1 MLSLT
6 RIRNNPDQIK
16 AGLEAKNES
25 IDLDKILKLDEKHRD
40 KIHQLNEMRAERN
53 RASEAIAEAKR
64 AGKDSD
70 DAIAAMRKGSDAI
83 NDLEKEVSD
92 LGQTLNEQL
101 ELIPNIPHDTVP
113 VGQDE
118 TANQVIREWGDPLAV
133 DFDVKSH
140 VEIGLELKLFDF
152 ERGSKISG
160 SGFPLLTGLGAKLE
174 RVLINFMLELHV
186 QKHGFTEI
194 FPPFLTRAEAPRTC
208 GQLPKFADD
217 MYYIEKDDLYLI
229 PTAEVPVTYIFS
241 DEIMDEDDLP
251 VNYAAYSACFRRE
264 AGSYGKGT
272 RGLLR
277 LHQFN
282 KVEMVKFVEPITSYD
297 ELESLTSQAEEVLQ
311 QLGLHYRVVALST
324 GDLSFAA
331 AKCYDLEVWAPGEGK
346 WLEVSSCSNYEDFQA
361 RRGNIRYRRIAD
373 KIVDFVHTLNGSGL
387 ATPRLMVALLESY
400 QTPDGKVLLPQVL
413 HEPLANCVFIGFIL

>member
-25 IDLDKILKLDEKHRD
+25 IDLDKILKLDEEHRD

-70 DAIAAMRKGSDAI
+70 DAIAAMRKVSDAI
-83 NDLEKEVSD
+83 KDLEKEVSN
-92 LGQTLNEQL
+92 LGQTLDEQL

-118 TANQVIREWGDPLAV
+118 TANQVIREWGEPLAA
-133 DFDVKSH
+133 DFDLKSH
-140 VEIGLELKLFDF
+140 VEIGLELNLFDL

-174 RVLINFMLELHV
+174 RVLINYMLELHV

-229 PTAEVPVTYIFS
+229 PTAEVPVTNIFS
-241 DEIMDEDDLP
+241 NEIMDEGDLP
-251 VNYAAYSACFRRE
+251 GNYAAYSACFRRE
-264 AGSYGKGT
+264 AGSYGKDT
-272 RGLLR
+272 HGLLR

-282 KVEMVKFVEPITSYD
+282 KVEMVKFVEPKTSYD
-297 ELESLTSQAEEVLQ
+297 ELESITSQAEEVLQ
-311 QLGLHYRVVALST
+311 QLGLHYRVVSLST
-324 GDLSFAA
+324 SDLSFAA

-346 WLEVSSCSNYEDFQA
+346 WLEVSSCSNFEDFQA
-361 RRGNIRYRRIAD
+361 RRGNIRYRRTAD
-373 KIVDFVHTLNGSGL
+373 KKVDFVHTLNGSGL
-387 ATPRLMVALLESY
+387 ATPRLMVALLETY

-413 HEPLANCVFIGFIL
+413 HELMGQEALG

>member
-25 IDLDKILKLDEKHRD
+25 IDLDKILKLDEVHRD

-64 AGKDSD
+64 AGKDSN
-70 DAIAAMRKGSDAI
+70 DAIAAMRKVSDAI
-83 NDLEKEVSD
+83 KDLEKEVSN
-92 LGQTLNEQL
+92 LEQTLDEQL

-118 TANQVIREWGDPLAV
+118 TANQVIRERGEPLAA
-133 DFDVKSH
+133 DFELKSH
-140 VEIGLELKLFDF
+140 LEIGLELNLFDL

-174 RVLINFMLELHV
+174 RVLINYMLELHV

-194 FPPFLTRAEAPRTC
+194 FPPFLTRAEAPFTC

-229 PTAEVPVTYIFS
+229 PTAEVPVTNIFS
-241 DEIMDEDDLP
+241 DEIIAEDDLP
-251 VNYAAYSACFRRE
+251 GNYAAYSACFRRE
-264 AGSYGKGT
+264 AGSYGKDT
-272 RGLLR
+272 HGLLR

-282 KVEMVKFVEPITSYD
+282 KVEMVKFVEPKTSYD
-297 ELESLTSQAEEVLQ
+297 ELESITSQAEEVLQ
-311 QLGLHYRVVALST
+311 QLGLHYRVVALNTS
-324 GDLSFAA
+324 DLSFAA

-346 WLEVSSCSNYEDFQA
+346 WLEVSSCSNFEDFQA

-373 KIVDFVHTLNGSGL
+373 KKVDFVHTLNGSGL
-387 ATPRLMVALLESY
+387 ATPRLMVALLETY

-413 HEPLANCVFIGFIL
+413 HERMGQEVLG

>member
-83 NDLEKEVSD
+83 KDSEKEVSD
-92 LGQTLNEQL
+92 LGQTLDEQL

-113 VGQDE
+113 VGQDK

-140 VEIGLELKLFDF
+140 VEIGLELKLFDL

-251 VNYAAYSACFRRE
+251 GNYAAYSACFRRE
-264 AGSYGKGT
+264 AGSHGKGT

-361 RRGNIRYRRIAD
+361 RRGNIRYRRTAD
-373 KIVDFVHTLNGSGL
+373 KKVDFVHTLNGSGL
-387 ATPRLMVALLESY
+387 ATPRLMVALLETY

-413 HEPLANCVFIGFIL
+413 HEPMGQEVLG

>member
-25 IDLDKILKLDEKHRD
+25 IDLDKILKLDEEHRD

-53 RASEAIAEAKR
+53 CASEAIADKKR

-70 DAIAAMRKGSDAI
+70 DAIAAMRKVSDAI
-83 NDLEKEVSD
+83 KDLEKEVSN
-92 LGQTLNEQL
+92 LGQTLDEKL

-118 TANQVIREWGDPLAV
+118 TANQVIREWGEPLAA
-133 DFDVKSH
+133 DFDLKSH
-140 VEIGLELKLFDF
+140 VEIGLELNLFDL

-160 SGFPLLTGLGAKLE
+160 SGFPLLMGLGAKLE
-174 RVLINFMLELHV
+174 RVLINYMLELHV

-229 PTAEVPVTYIFS
+229 PTAEVPVTNIFS
-241 DEIMDEDDLP
+241 NEIMDEGDLP
-251 VNYAAYSACFRRE
+251 GNYVAYSACFRRE
-264 AGSYGKGT
+264 AGSYGKDT
-272 RGLLR
+272 HGLLR

-282 KVEMVKFVEPITSYD
+282 KVEMVKFVEPKTSYD
-297 ELESLTSQAEEVLQ
+297 ELESITSQAEEVLQ
-311 QLGLHYRVVALST
+311 QLGLHYRVVALRTS
-324 GDLSFAA
+324 DLSFAA

-346 WLEVSSCSNYEDFQA
+346 WLEVSSCSNFEDFQA
-361 RRGNIRYRRIAD
+361 RRGNIRYRRTAD
-373 KIVDFVHTLNGSGL
+373 KKVDFVHTLNGSGL
-387 ATPRLMVALLESY
+387 ATPRLMVALLETY

-413 HEPLANCVFIGFIL
+413 HGPMGQEVLG

>member
-6 RIRNNPDQIK
+6 RIRNNPEQIK
-16 AGLEAKNES
+16 TGLEAKNES

-40 KIHQLNEMRAERN
+40 KIHQLNETRAERN

-70 DAIAAMRKGSDAI
+70 DAITAMRKVSDAI
-83 NDLEKEVSD
+83 KDLEKEVSD
-92 LGQTLNEQL
+92 LGQTLDEQL

-118 TANQVIREWGDPLAV
+118 TANQVIREWGEPLAA
-133 DFDVKSH
+133 DFSIKSH
-140 VEIGLELKLFDF
+140 VKIGLELNLFDL

-174 RVLINFMLELHV
+174 RVLINYMLDLHV

-229 PTAEVPVTYIFS
+229 PTAEVPVTNIFS
-241 DEIMDEDDLP
+241 HEIMDEDDLP
-251 VNYAAYSACFRRE
+251 RNYAAYSACFRRE
-264 AGSYGKGT
+264 AGSYGKDT
-272 RGLLR
+272 HGLLR

-282 KVEMVKFVEPITSYD
+282 KVEMVKFVEPKTSYD
-297 ELESLTSQAEEVLQ
+297 ELESITSQAEEVLQ

-361 RRGNIRYRRIAD
+361 RRGNIRYRRTVD
-373 KIVDFVHTLNGSGL
+373 KKVDFVHTLNGSGL
-387 ATPRLMVALLESY
+387 ATPRLMVALLETY
-400 QTPDGKVLLPQVL
+400 QTSDGKVLLPQVL
-413 HEPLANCVFIGFIL
+413 HEPMGQEVLG

>member
-16 AGLEAKNES
+16 SGLEAKNES
-25 IDLDKILKLDEKHRD
+25 IDLDKILKLDKKHRD

-53 RASEAIAEAKR
+53 LASEAIAEAKR
-64 AGKDSD
+64 AGKNSN
-70 DAIAAMRKGSDAI
+70 DAIADMKKVSDAI
-83 NDLEKEVSD
+83 KSLEKEVSD
-92 LGQTLNEQL
+92 LGQMLDEQL
-101 ELIPNIPHDTVP
+101 EVIPNIPHDTVP

-118 TANQVIREWGDPLAV
+118 TANQVIREWGEPLAA
-133 DFDVKSH
+133 DFDLKSH
-140 VEIGLELKLFDF
+140 VEIGLELNLFDL

-174 RVLINFMLELHV
+174 RVLINYMLDIHV
-186 QKHGFTEI
+186 QKHGYTEI
-194 FPPFLTRAEAPRTC
+194 FPPFLTRGEAPRTC

-229 PTAEVPVTYIFS
+229 PTAEVPVTNIFS
-241 DEIMDEDDLP
+241 NEIMHEDNLP
-251 VNYAAYSACFRRE
+251 GNYAAYSACFRRE
-264 AGSYGKGT
+264 AGSYGKDT
-272 RGLLR
+272 HGLLR

-282 KVEMVKFVEPITSYD
+282 KVEMVKFVEPKTSYD
-297 ELESLTSQAEEVLQ
+297 ELESLTTQAEEVLQ

-324 GDLSFAA
+324 SDLSFAA
-331 AKCYDLEVWAPGEGK
+331 AKCYDLEVWAPGESK

-361 RRGNIRYRRIAD
+361 RRGNIRYRRTAD
-373 KIVDFVHTLNGSGL
+373 KKVDFVHTLNGSGL
-387 ATPRLMVALLESY
+387 ATPRLMVALLETY

-413 HEPLANCVFIGFIL
+413 HEPMGQEVLG

>member
-25 IDLDKILKLDEKHRD
+25 IDLDKILKLDEEHRD

-70 DAIAAMRKGSDAI
+70 DAIAAMRKVSDAI
-83 NDLEKEVSD
+83 KNLEKEVSN
-92 LGQTLNEQL
+92 LGQALDEQL

-118 TANQVIREWGDPLAV
+118 TANQVIREWGEPLAA
-133 DFDVKSH
+133 DFDLKSH
-140 VEIGLELKLFDF
+140 VEIGLKLNLFDL

-174 RVLINFMLELHV
+174 RILINFMLELHV

-229 PTAEVPVTYIFS
+229 PTAEVPVTNIFS
-241 DEIMDEDDLP
+241 DEIMDEGDLP
-251 VNYAAYSACFRRE
+251 GNYVAYSACFRRE
-264 AGSYGKGT
+264 AGSYGKDT
-272 RGLLR
+272 HGLLR

-282 KVEMVKFVEPITSYD
+282 KVEMVKFVEPKTSYD
-297 ELESLTSQAEEVLQ
+297 ELESITSQAEEVLQ

-324 GDLSFAA
+324 SDLSFAA

-346 WLEVSSCSNYEDFQA
+346 WLEVSSCSNFEDFQA
-361 RRGNIRYRRIAD
+361 RRGNIRYRRTAD
-373 KIVDFVHTLNGSGL
+373 KKVDFVHTLNGSGL
-387 ATPRLMVALLESY
+387 ATPRLMVALLETY

-413 HEPLANCVFIGFIL
+413 HELMGQEVLG

>member
-6 RIRNNPDQIK
+6 RIRINPDQIK

-25 IDLDKILKLDEKHRD
+25 IDLDKILKLDEDHRD
-40 KIHQLNEMRAERN
+40 KIHQLNEMRAKRN
-53 RASEAIAEAKR
+53 HASEAIAEAKR
-64 AGKDSD
+64 AGKNSD
-70 DAIAAMRKGSDAI
+70 DAIVAMRKVSDAI
-83 NDLEKEVSD
+83 KGLEKEVNN
-92 LGQTLNEQL
+92 LGQTLDEQL

-113 VGQDE
+113 VGQGE
-118 TANQVIREWGDPLAV
+118 SANQVVREWGEPLAA
-133 DFDVKSH
+133 DFDLKSH
-140 VEIGLELKLFDF
+140 VEIGLELNLFDL

-174 RVLINFMLELHV
+174 RVLINYMLELHV

-229 PTAEVPVTYIFS
+229 PTAEVPVTNIFS
-241 DEIMDEDDLP
+241 NEIMDEGDLP
-251 VNYAAYSACFRRE
+251 GNYAAYSACFRRE
-264 AGSYGKGT
+264 AGSYGKDT
-272 RGLLR
+272 HGLLR

-282 KVEMVKFVEPITSYD
+282 KVEMVKFVEPKTSYD
-297 ELESLTSQAEEVLQ
+297 ELESITSQAEEVLQ

-324 GDLSFAA
+324 SDLSFAA

-346 WLEVSSCSNYEDFQA
+346 WLEVSSCSNFEDFQA
-361 RRGNIRYRRIAD
+361 RRGNIRYRRTAD
-373 KIVDFVHTLNGSGL
+373 KKVDFVHTLNGSGL
-387 ATPRLMVALLESY
+387 ATPRLMVALLETY
-400 QTPDGKVLLPQVL
+400 QTADGKVLLPQVI
-413 HEPLANCVFIGFIL
+413 HEPMGQEVLG

>member
-6 RIRNNPDQIK
+6 RIRNNPEQIK
-16 AGLEAKNES
+16 IGLEAKNES

-40 KIHQLNEMRAERN
+40 KIHQLNETRAERN

-83 NDLEKEVSD
+83 KDLEKEVSD
-92 LGQTLNEQL
+92 LGQTINEQL

-140 VEIGLELKLFDF
+140 VEIGLELKLFDL

-346 WLEVSSCSNYEDFQA
+346 WLEVSSCSNFEDFQA
-361 RRGNIRYRRIAD
+361 RRGNIRYRRTSD
-373 KIVDFVHTLNGSGL
+373 KKVDFVHTLNGSGL
-387 ATPRLMVALLESY
+387 ATPRLMVALLETY
-400 QTPDGKVLLPQVL
+400 QTSDGKVLLPQVL
-413 HEPLANCVFIGFIL
+413 HEPMGQEVLG

>member
-70 DAIAAMRKGSDAI
+70 DAIAAMRKVSHTI
-83 NDLEKEVSD
+83 KDLEKEVSD
-92 LGQTLNEQL
+92 LGQTLEEQL
-101 ELIPNIPHDTVP
+101 LLIPNVPHDTVP

-118 TANQVIREWGDPLAV
+118 TANQVIREWGEPLV
-133 DFDVKSH
+133 TDFDLKSH
-140 VEIGLELKLFDF
+140 VEIGLELNLFDL

-160 SGFPLLTGLGAKLE
+160 PGFPLLTGLGAKLE
-174 RVLINFMLELHV
+174 RVLINYMLDIHV
-186 QKHGFTEI
+186 EKHGFTEI
-194 FPPFLTRAEAPRTC
+194 FPPFLTRVEAPRTC

-229 PTAEVPVTYIFS
+229 PTAEVPVTNIFS
-241 DEIMDEDDLP
+241 NEIMHEDNLP
-251 VNYAAYSACFRRE
+251 GNYAAYSACFRRE
-264 AGSYGKGT
+264 AGSYGKDT
-272 RGLLR
+272 HGLLR

-282 KVEMVKFVEPITSYD
+282 KVEMVKFVEPKTSYD
-297 ELESLTSQAEEVLQ
+297 ELESLTTQAEEVLQ

-324 GDLSFAA
+324 SDLSFAA

-361 RRGNIRYRRIAD
+361 RRGNIRYRRTAD
-373 KIVDFVHTLNGSGL
+373 KKVDFVHTLNGSGL
-387 ATPRLMVALLESY
+387 ATPRLMVALLETY
-400 QTPDGKVLLPQVL
+400 QTPDGKVLLPQVI
-413 HEPLANCVFIGFIL
+413 HEPMGLEVLG

>member
-83 NDLEKEVSD
+83 KDSEKEVSD
-92 LGQTLNEQL
+92 LGQTLDEQL

-140 VEIGLELKLFDF
+140 VEIGLELKLFDL

-251 VNYAAYSACFRRE
+251 GNYAAYSACFRRE

-361 RRGNIRYRRIAD
+361 RRGNIRYRRTAD
-373 KIVDFVHTLNGSGL
+373 KKVDFVHTLNGSGL
-387 ATPRLMVALLESY
+387 ATPRLMVALLETY

-413 HEPLANCVFIGFIL
+413 HEPMGQEVLG